1 MATISVPVKLSCWI
15 ETSTVWIPDLYPE
28 PVLPI
33 LIELT
38 VPEQPTIAV
47 PPAEINGW
55 YPNPSL
61 DPTETIIPP
70 RGRFEPFGS
79 DVIDVAVPVKLI
91 EEIPEASE
99 TVYS

>member
-1 MATISVPVKLSCWI
+1 MLTKLI
-15 ETSTVWIPDLYPE
+15 D
-28 PVLPI
+28 
-33 LIELT
+33 LT

-70 RGRFEPFGS
+70 RGRLEPFGS
-79 DVIDVAVPVKLI
+79 ELIEVAVPVKTI
-91 EEIPEASE
+91 EEAEPTCEI
-99 TVYS
+99 V